1 MGKLKQC
8 FNQML
13 ALHKAYIYT
22 NRFDFFFIQAI
33 YIHIYIYT
41 QHMHFYVYIYIY
53 IYVCIYIYKILIY
66 VIHIRSFLG
75 DFPGSPLV
83 KNPHFKCRG
92 HRFNPWL
99 GTNIPL
105 AI

>member
-13 ALHKAYIYT
+13 ALHKEYIYT

-41 QHMHFYVYIYIY
+41 QHMHFYVDIYIY
-53 IYVCIYIYKILIY
+53 ISNL
-66 VIHIRSFLG
+66 
-75 DFPGSPLV
+75 
-83 KNPHFKCRG
+83 
-92 HRFNPWL
+92 
-99 GTNIPL
+99 NICHTYNIIFGGL
-105 AI
+105 SWQSIG

>member
-13 ALHKAYIYT
+13 ALHKEYIYT

-41 QHMHFYVYIYIY
+41 QHMHFYVDIYIYIY
-53 IYVCIYIYKILIY
+53 IYIYLKSKYMSYI
-66 VIHIRSFLG
+66 
-75 DFPGSPLV
+75 
-83 KNPHFKCRG
+83 
-92 HRFNPWL
+92 
-99 GTNIPL
+99 
-105 AI
+105 